1 MTNETAPSFNMNQNL
16 KRSFECAVRDIYQV
30 GTTGKA
36 SPYRTPIARRPRVTE
51 SNLNEEKRALTDAAR
66 ALAQLWK
73 VAPHHGR

>member
-1 MTNETAPSFNMNQNL
+1 MRNETATPVNMNQNL

-36 SPYRTPIARRPRVTE
+36 SPYRTPIARRPRAVE
-51 SNLNEEKRALTDAAR
+51 SNVNEEKRALTDAAR
-66 ALAQLWK
+66 ALAQLWN